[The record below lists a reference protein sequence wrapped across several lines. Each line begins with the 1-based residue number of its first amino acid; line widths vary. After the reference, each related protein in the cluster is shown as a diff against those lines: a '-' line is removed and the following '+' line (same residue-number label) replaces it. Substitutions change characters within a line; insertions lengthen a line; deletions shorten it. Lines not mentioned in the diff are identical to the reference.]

1 MKASIIIHDTWIV
14 LRADDEALKLF
25 RAKSDQLVGVPLTDL
40 IDDADLRGL
49 ASLRMQIARQKT
61 PHEIPEVDYL
71 FKRFDATKFYGRVRT
86 TKLSD
91 PSEWESEITFL
102 YEAY

>member
-1 MKASIIIHDTWIV
+1 MKASIIVHDTWIV
-14 LRADDEALKLF
+14 LRADDEAFKLF
-25 RAKSDQLVGVPLTDL
+25 RAGIEQLIGVALTDL